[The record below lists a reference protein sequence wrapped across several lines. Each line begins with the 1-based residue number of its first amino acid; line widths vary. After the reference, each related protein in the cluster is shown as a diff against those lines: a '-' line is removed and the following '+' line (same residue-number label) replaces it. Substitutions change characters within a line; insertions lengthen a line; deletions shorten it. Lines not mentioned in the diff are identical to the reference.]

1 LKIRRRV
8 ATLPLPNKVARIRLK
23 LNRKSRRA
31 LTRALRRRKRVV
43 LQVRVKLVA
52 AGWNEVIASQKR
64 VAVKRPKH
72 RRR

>member
-1 LKIRRRV
+1 
-8 ATLPLPNKVARIRLK
+8 
-23 LNRKSRRA
+23 
-31 LTRALRRRKRVV
+31 
-43 LQVRVKLVA
+43 VRVKLVA